1 MSSTESVLLLFLSC
15 DGWVAETES
24 EEAPEG
30 RGPLEEAED
39 DGSGD
44 LDLDLD
50 QA

>member
-1 MSSTESVLLLFLSC
+1 MIFSCVWTAGSC

-24 EEAPEG
+24 EEAPE
-30 RGPLEEAED
+30 RLGPLEEEAED
-39 DGSGD
+39 NGSGD